1 MACDHRRS
9 HVVDSRKKEG
19 FVYRKRICSCGQHI
33 YTKEYLVGEK
43 NNGTLSRNKQKTPNI
58 SSELAS
64 IMGLAG
70 QVGGTKQ
77 RIFSLFVRKIQIKLG
92 VEEDL

>member
-19 FVYRKRICSCGQHI
+19 FVYRKRVCTCGAHI
-33 YTKEYLVGEK
+33 YTREYLVGEQS
-43 NNGTLSRNKQKTPNI
+43 NGTPPKNQQETPNI
-58 SSELAS
+58 SSELES
-64 IMGLAG
+64 IMGLAC

-92 VEEDL
+92 ATEDQ